1 MELFDIWISAQ
12 QSFEEFETEMEGVYF
27 GEHPTEEEYFNGYT
41 SAFMD
46 FWDLYNKSR
55 NKKGTYKKWQKLSD
69 LDKKEIMLTLPE
81 YIESTP
87 DKKYRK
93 DPSTYINQKSWK
105 DEVIKNIDSEYNVS
119 DEELKQIITNAS
131 K

>member
-1 MELFDIWISAQ
+1 MIDLFDIWTIAKLPYP
-12 QSFEEFETEMEGVYF
+12 EFEKEMAGVYF
-27 GEHPTEEEYFNGYT
+27 QEQPTEEEYYDGYT

-55 NKKGTYKKWQKLSD
+55 NKPGTYKKWQKLSD

-87 DKKYRK
+87 DKKFRK

-105 DEVIKNIDSEYNVS
+105 DEVIFLKDEHYTTS
-119 DEELKQIITNAS
+119 DDELRSILES
-131 K
+131 